1 VRQTLE
7 EELKGLEAKLSDEMK
22 KMKETYNRLAA
33 SLDHSD
39 SDAPAELRSPRP
51 RDEELNLV
59 YRDIQE

>member
-1 VRQTLE
+1 
-7 EELKGLEAKLSDEMK
+7 MK

-39 SDAPAELRSPRP
+39 SEAPAELRSPRP

>member
-1 VRQTLE
+1 MRQTLE
-7 EELKGLEAKLSDEMK
+7 EERRGLEAKLSDEMK
-22 KMKETYNRLAA
+22 KMKETCNRLAA